1 MSGVVRMP
9 YVDRDPSRP
18 GTSLM
23 PYAPVSFLL
32 GAVALVEHALLDT
45 GAAVN
50 VLPWRTGVAL
60 GFDWN
65 ALASDVNLSG
75 NLANAPAKIV
85 ALRVQLGA
93 LPPTRL
99 AFAWTKSDAVP
110 VLLGQVNF
118 FSEFDVCFH
127 RKQGYF
133 EVRARG

>member
-1 MSGVVRMP
+1 MP

-18 GTSLM
+18 GTNLM
-23 PYAPVSFLL
+23 PYAPVSFLA
-32 GAVALVEHALLDT
+32 GDVVVVEHALLDT
-45 GAAVN
+45 GASVN

-60 GFDWN
+60 GLDWN
-65 ALASDVNLSG
+65 ALASDVTLSG
-75 NLANAPAKIV
+75 NLAASPAKIV

-93 LPPTRL
+93 LAPARL

-118 FSEFDVCFH
+118 FYEFDVCFQ